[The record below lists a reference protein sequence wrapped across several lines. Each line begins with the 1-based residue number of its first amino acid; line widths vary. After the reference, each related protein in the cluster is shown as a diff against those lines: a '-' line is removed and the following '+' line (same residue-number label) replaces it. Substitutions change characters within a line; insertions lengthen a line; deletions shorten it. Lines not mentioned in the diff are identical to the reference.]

1 MPTDPNADPLPDRGG
16 AYDYRGRFTVVYAPE
31 IDDEPDPG
39 EIVWAW
45 VPYEE
50 DPNQGK
56 DRPIVV
62 LGSAVDAG
70 NDYAALMVSS
80 RDRSRDRD
88 WVGIGAGSWDR
99 ENRPSF
105 VRLDRLLAVS
115 ATAVRREGAVMTK
128 AQFAIVVEGLRER
141 RR

>member
-1 MPTDPNADPLPDRGG
+1 MSTDPNADPRPARGG
-16 AYDYRGRFTVVYAPE
+16 AYDYRGSFTVVYAPE
-31 IDDEPDPG
+31 IDHEPDPG

-50 DPNQGK
+50 DPEQGK
-56 DRPIVV
+56 DRPVVV
-62 LGSAVDAG
+62 LGSADDRSPDFAV
-70 NDYAALMVSS
+70 LMVSS

-105 VRLDRLLAVS
+105 VRLDRLLAVA
-115 ATAVRREGAVMTK
+115 ATAVRREGAAMTR
-128 AQFAIVVEGLRER
+128 AQFELVVQGLRSQR
-141 RR
+141 